1 MPLIMVTGAA
11 GFIGSVVTQKLLD
24 EGVEVLAVDNLSRGH
39 RVAIA
44 EGATFY
50 RINVGDASALEKIFG
65 QYKVDA
71 VVHLAGF
78 TQVGESVE
86 NPALYYS
93 NNLRDG
99 LTLLETMN
107 RCGISKMIFSSSAA
121 VYGTPS
127 QNPIAEDHP
136 IVPMNPYGAT
146 KAVMENALVWYGKA
160 YGLQSVSLRYFNAAG
175 ASGSLGE
182 NHHPETHLIPTA
194 IDVAQGKLDYLSI
207 YGDDYPTPDGT
218 AIRDYVHVEDIAQA
232 HIQTLEALG
241 HLPRREYNIG
251 TGKGYSV
258 REVTDMASRV
268 CLADIPVEIMPRR
281 VGDPSELVADASALQ
296 KDLGWIPQI
305 SSIERIIQDAYRW
318 HRDQNRTLPRNQM

>member
-11 GFIGSVVTQKLLD
+11 GFIGSVVTQTLLD
-24 EGVEVLAVDNLSRGH
+24 EGAEVVAVDNLSRGR

-86 NPALYYS
+86 NPAPYYS

-127 QNPIAEDHP
+127 QNPISEDQP
-136 IVPMNPYGAT
+136 IVPMNPYGST
-146 KAVMENALVWYGKA
+146 KAVMENALTWYGEA
-160 YGLQSVSLRYFNAAG
+160 YGFQSVSLRYFNAAG

-182 NHHPETHLIPTA
+182 MHQPETHLIPTA
-194 IDVAQGKLDYLSI
+194 IHVAQGKLDCLSI
-207 YGDDYPTPDGT
+207 YGADYPTPDGT

-232 HIQTLEALG
+232 HIQSLRALG
-241 HLPRREYNIG
+241 HLPRHAYNIG
-251 TGKGYSV
+251 TGIGYSV
-258 REVTDMASRV
+258 REVVDMASRV
-268 CLADIPVEIMPRR
+268 CLADIPVEVLPRR
-281 VGDPSELVADASALQ
+281 AGDPPELVADSSALQ
-296 KDLGWIPQI
+296 TDLGWKPQV

-318 HRDQNRTLPRNQM
+318 HRDQERLSPQH

>member
-11 GFIGSVVTQKLLD
+11 GFIGSVVTQTLLD
-24 EGVEVLAVDNLSRGH
+24 EGAEVVAVDNLSRGR

-86 NPALYYS
+86 NPAPYYS

-127 QNPIAEDHP
+127 QNPISEDQP
-136 IVPMNPYGAT
+136 IVPMNPYGST
-146 KAVMENALVWYGKA
+146 KAVMENALTWYGEA
-160 YGLQSVSLRYFNAAG
+160 YGFQSVSLRYFNAAG
-175 ASGSLGE
+175 ASGALGE
-182 NHHPETHLIPTA
+182 MHQPETHLIPTA
-194 IDVAQGKLDYLSI
+194 INVAQGKLDCLSI
-207 YGDDYPTPDGT
+207 YGADYPTPDGT
-218 AIRDYVHVEDIAQA
+218 AIRDY
-232 HIQTLEALG
+232 
-241 HLPRREYNIG
+241 
-251 TGKGYSV
+251 SV
-258 REVTDMASRV
+258 REVVDMASRV
-268 CLADIPVEIMPRR
+268 CLADIPVEVLPRR
-281 VGDPSELVADASALQ
+281 AGDPPELVADSSALQ
-296 KDLGWIPQI
+296 TDLGWKPQV

-318 HRDQNRTLPRNQM
+318 HRDQERLSPQH